1 MYDSYFFWFL
11 TPLAPTLYFHVFY
24 SPTEMGETEAPPFI
38 LTGIVLS
45 NLIPEHI
52 PLDLHFNFEQRDSE
66 F

>member
-1 MYDSYFFWFL
+1 MCSIALQRW
-11 TPLAPTLYFHVFY
+11 VKQK
-24 SPTEMGETEAPPFI
+24 PPSI

-52 PLDLHFNFEQRDSE
+52 PLDLHFNLEQRDSE